1 MKRSSVRE
9 FRIVC
14 KLSNIHY
21 IHTRTKSIASN
32 FSKSSSQNQCRTR
45 NKEGENRRIFHADS
59 ESLHMTTS
67 LTWGKNASL
76 PSITG
81 ITISEELK
89 LNWSRDQQFYHET
102 PPPQTSSLGFTFGS
116 IWDRILLLLG
126 ESVQVMSKG

>member
-1 MKRSSVRE
+1 MT
-9 FRIVC
+9 
-14 KLSNIHY
+14 LLP
-21 IHTRTKSIASN
+21 
-32 FSKSSSQNQCRTR
+32 
-45 NKEGENRRIFHADS
+45 IFHADS

-126 ESVQVMSKG
+126 VSVQVMSKG

>member
-1 MKRSSVRE
+1 MKRSSVTCKG
-9 FRIVC
+9 IVC

-32 FSKSSSQNQCRTR
+32 SSKSSSQNQCRTR

-59 ESLHMTTS
+59 ESIHMTTS
-67 LTWGKNASL
+67 LTWGENASL
-76 PSITG
+76 PSITV
-81 ITISEELK
+81 SEELK

-116 IWDRILLLLG
+116 IWDRIFLLLG